1 MIKQKLKSPLKDKPL
16 RNPGE
21 SLDKMIINIRDNE
34 VSDCI
39 LLSAFSIFWA
49 ALEWI
54 HWYQKAPPMPWLV
67 SSIALIVVV
76 YSTVKLI
83 HIRKKLKALR
93 QGRDGEKAV
102 GQYLENLRENGAKVF
117 HDIPGDNF
125 NLDHV
130 VICKS
135 GLYVIETKTYSKPDK
150 GEAKALF
157 NGETLSFNGKN
168 ETNKPV
174 IQVRAAS
181 NWLKELIEQ
190 STGHKYMIKSVIL
203 FPGWFIETTYE
214 AKASDVWV
222 LNPKGLPTFI
232 SNSKVQLSDEQVKLV
247 AFHLSRYIR
256 NFEDKI

>member
-1 MIKQKLKSPLKDKPL
+1 MAKQKLKSPIKDRPL

-21 SLDKMIINIRDNE
+21 SLDKQIIGIRDNE
-34 VSDCI
+34 VTDCL

-49 ALEWI
+49 CIEWI
-54 HWYQKAPPMPWLV
+54 HWYNKSPPMPWLI

-76 YSTVKLI
+76 YSTVKLFR
-83 HIRKKLKALR
+83 IRKKLNALK

-102 GQYLENLRENGAKVF
+102 GQYLENLREQGAKVF

-135 GLYVIETKTYSKPDK
+135 GIYVIETKTYSKPDK
-150 GEAKALF
+150 GETKALF

-168 ETNKPV
+168 ETNKPI
-174 IQVRAAS
+174 IQVKAAS
-181 NWLKELIEQ
+181 SWLKDLIEQ
-190 STGHKYMIKSVIL
+190 STGHKFMVKPVIV

-232 SNSKVQLSDEQVKLV
+232 SNSKEQLSNEQVKLV
-247 AFHLSRYIR
+247 AFNLSRYVR
-256 NFEDKI
+256 NFEEKK